1 MDRYRQRFRRGTWW
15 AQDGASLL
23 RTPKAWPPSRL
34 GGVWLPQA
42 PYPWFIRPMTSS
54 RRALKAAEVVR
65 EVVSMAILAE
75 LKDPRIRDVTVTHV
89 EVSADLRHAKV
100 HVSVMGDE
108 ARQRLSLRGLQ
119 SAAGFLQGKVAK
131 RIEARYTPRIEFLLD
146 QGVKK
151 SIEVAR
157 LLRQVLPPEP
167 EPPEDEAT
175 EGSED
180 EPLEASGSGRGPE
193 PRRVPGG
200 QNASPPVDPP
210 PCAPGESAASR

>member
-1 MDRYRQRFRRGTWW
+1 
-15 AQDGASLL
+15 
-23 RTPKAWPPSRL
+23 
-34 GGVWLPQA
+34 
-42 PYPWFIRPMTSS
+42 MTSS

-89 EVSADLRHAKV
+89 EVSSDLRHAKV

-108 ARQRLSLRGLQ
+108 TRQRLSLRGLQ
-119 SAAGFLQGKVAK
+119 SAAGFLQSKVAQ
-131 RIEARYTPRIEFLLD
+131 RIETRYTPRIEFLLD

-167 EPPEDEAT
+167 PTAENQSAGEAEGEPSEAA
-175 EGSED
+175 
-180 EPLEASGSGRGPE
+180 EAGSG
-193 PRRVPGG
+193 PGERPG
-200 QNASPPVDPP
+200 AGSQAPSPPADSPP
-210 PCAPGESAASR
+210 RPPGESGE